1 MENTADKEL
10 KEEAQKVAEDFLK
23 ILQNAGLIGEISDVG
38 ECEFISEESA
48 EECKPLPN
56 FVYPPNCGKRKRHSK
71 RRGRQYGRKC

>member
-1 MENTADKEL
+1 MENTAEKELKL
-10 KEEAQKVAEDFLK
+10 KEEAQKAAEDFLK
-23 ILQNAGLIGEISDVG
+23 ILQNA
-38 ECEFISEESA
+38 EESA